1 MKKWQADKGE
11 SIGGVYW
18 RYILLVLHFFLAFLL
33 SLRLL
38 LLSLE
43 LRAGVDVALEGAVV
57 DIGAVVVQEGQD
69 GLVHGAV
76 PLDVPWESVSVSV
89 HVLVVLV
96 IDWVLSSSPL
106 AVRIGHRWVLG
117 QHAADGPVEQIWVVD
132 QSLGVEGVIV
142 EHDWAIS
149 FETTTDTPN
158 NEVAD
163 PAVGQE
169 APRVEVLD
177 WQLANHG
184 ESEKHTDLSPRR
196 IVCPIEV

>member
-1 MKKWQADKGE
+1 MSVWC
-11 SIGGVYW
+11 
-18 RYILLVLHFFLAFLL
+18 
-33 SLRLL
+33 
-38 LLSLE
+38 SLE
-43 LRAGVDVALEGAVV
+43 LRASVDVALEGAVV

-69 GLVHGAV
+69 RLVHGTV

-96 IDWVLSSSPL
+96 IDWVLASSPL
-106 AVRIGHRWVLG
+106 AVRIRHRWVLG
-117 QHAADGPVEQIWVVD
+117 QHAADCPVEQIWIVD
-132 QSLGVEGVIV
+132 QSLGVECVIV

-149 FETTTDTPN
+149 TQTTADTPN

-169 APRVEVLD
+169 ASRVEVLD

-184 ESEKHTDLSPRR
+184 ESKKHTNLCPGCV
-196 IVCPIEV
+196 VCPIEV